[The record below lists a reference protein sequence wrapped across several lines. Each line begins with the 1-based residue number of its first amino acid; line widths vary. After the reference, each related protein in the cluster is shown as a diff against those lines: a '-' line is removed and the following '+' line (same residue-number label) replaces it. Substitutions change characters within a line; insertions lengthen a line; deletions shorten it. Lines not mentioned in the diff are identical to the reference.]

1 MNDDAQNEATGT
13 GEAQL
18 PLAGRRVAML
28 VYNDAHADARVL
40 KSAHTL
46 REAGAQVRI
55 LAVARTHLGYPATV
69 EELEDGVSLVR
80 VREPGFITYVPRLK
94 RALARAK
101 ARLRAARGTRPVEPR
116 ASADSTGRGEGAPG
130 AGDTAADHSAVAGI
144 PAVAGI
150 AAVAGNSA
158 VGGEGAV
165 GARAPRGNRNRE
177 RARLNRVLV
186 RVLDPVERVARTVN
200 LYVNAG
206 VPLQHLKFVAVAH
219 GAATSIAL
227 DEAHYR
233 EQYGTANPNLPVIE
247 ELRKAGVDIAVCG
260 QAVAEHHYAYEW
272 IDSRVTLALSA
283 LTTIMDLQQQGYALT
298 PL

>member
-1 MNDDAQNEATGT
+1 MNNGT
-13 GEAQL
+13 VIAIMFSFTF
-18 PLAGRRVAML
+18 AGGAM
-28 VYNDAHADARVL
+28 A
-40 KSAHTL
+40 
-46 REAGAQVRI
+46 AGDSQQ
-55 LAVARTHLGYPATV
+55 
-69 EELEDGVSLVR
+69 
-80 VREPGFITYVPRLK
+80 
-94 RALARAK
+94 ALAIQSAGQIYSVPQ
-101 ARLRAARGTRPVEPR
+101 AAYQPDRK
-116 ASADSTGRGEGAPG
+116 STYKVVF
-130 AGDTAADHSAVAGI
+130 DLTQ
-144 PAVAGI
+144 
-150 AAVAGNSA
+150 AAVKPNQLSPA
-158 VGGEGAV
+158 
-165 GARAPRGNRNRE
+165 
-177 RARLNRVLV
+177 L
-186 RVLDPVERVARTVN
+186 ERVARTVN

-283 LTTIMDLQQQGYALT
+283 LTTIMDLQQQGYALM